1 VRIAVVG
8 PAPPDRGGI
17 AQQTRLLAESL
28 GADLSG
34 YFGYS
39 RRYPRWLDPRRF
51 DIPPGSAGEA
61 LPASER
67 RIDCFDYARP
77 ASWRKTAR
85 AVLDAGSE
93 ALIIPWWTAFW
104 ALPVRALIREVR
116 KLDRRIPAVLLCHNV
131 VEHETAFWKRLL
143 AGGALEAADAFI
155 VHSEEDRRD
164 LGRRFPGR
172 PALSLPHAVEDRP
185 RPDREAS
192 RRKLGVARPL
202 VLFLGL
208 VRRYKGVDLLL
219 DAARSIFQGSEA
231 EIAVVG
237 EVFPDAE
244 FIPERARHHPQASRI
259 RLVDRYVA
267 ETELDEWL
275 AACDVV
281 VCPYRRVSGSGIAS
295 RAIAARRPIVASDLE
310 GFRTLVTAE
319 AGILFQPGDAG
330 ALARAV
336 LSVLEKGTAPFQSGL
351 ERLGQRYSWRN
362 YAEQV
367 RGFCRRLRDESATIA
382 R

>member
-1 VRIAVVG
+1 MRIAVVG

-51 DIPPGSAGEA
+51 DVPPESAGS
-61 LPASER
+61 PAPPEGE
-67 RIDCFDYARP
+67 RIDCFDYANP
-77 ASWRKTAR
+77 VSWRKTAR
-85 AVLDAGSE
+85 AVVGAGSE
-93 ALIIPWWTAFW
+93 ALIVPWWTAFW

-116 KLDRRIPAVLLCHNV
+116 KLDRRIPAILLCHNV
-131 VEHETAFWKRLL
+131 TEHETAFWKRLL
-143 AGGALEAADAFI
+143 AAGALEAADAFV
-155 VHSEEDRRD
+155 VHSEEDRRK
-164 LGRRFPGR
+164 LAGKYPGR
-172 PALSLPHAVEDRP
+172 PILSLPHPIEARP
-185 RPDREAS
+185 RPDRDES
-192 RRKLGVARPL
+192 RRKLGVERPL

-208 VRRYKGVDLLL
+208 VRRYKGVDCLLE
-219 DAARSIFQGSEA
+219 AAETIFRESEA

-244 FIPERARHHPQASRI
+244 FIPERARRHPRAE
-259 RLVDRYVA
+259 RLRVVDRYVP

-281 VCPYRRVSGSGIAS
+281 VCPYRRISGSGIAA
-295 RAIAARRPIVASDLE
+295 RAVAARRPLVASDLA
-310 GFRTLVTAE
+310 GFRPLVTDE
-319 AGILFQPGDAG
+319 TGVLFPPGDSG

-336 LSVLEKGTAPFQSGL
+336 RSVLEKGISPFEDGL
-351 ERLGQRYSWRN
+351 ARLAELHSWKN
-362 YAEQV
+362 YASAV
-367 RGFCRRLRDESATIA
+367 RAFCRRVRDESATIA
-382 R
+382 G